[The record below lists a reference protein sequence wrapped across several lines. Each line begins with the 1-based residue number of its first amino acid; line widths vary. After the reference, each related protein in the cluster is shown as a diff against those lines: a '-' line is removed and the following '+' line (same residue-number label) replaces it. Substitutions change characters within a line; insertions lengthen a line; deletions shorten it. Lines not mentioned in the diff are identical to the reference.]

1 MLYDSGMKLI
11 LHYILIISGII
22 FILIGIA
29 GLFLPI
35 IPGIVLIVLGLIV
48 MGKKDLILK
57 WIQKLPAPLNRMIF
71 SFKSKK

>member
-1 MLYDSGMKLI
+1 MKLM
-11 LHYILIISGII
+11 LHYILIVAGII

-48 MGKKDLILK
+48 MGKKDVVIF
-57 WIQKLPAPLNRMIF
+57 WIQKLPSPLNKILKF
-71 SFKSKK
+71 